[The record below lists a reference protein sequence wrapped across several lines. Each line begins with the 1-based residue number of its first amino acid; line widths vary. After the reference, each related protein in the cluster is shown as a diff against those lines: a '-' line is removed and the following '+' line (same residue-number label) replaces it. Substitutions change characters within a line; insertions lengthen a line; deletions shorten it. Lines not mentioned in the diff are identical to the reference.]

1 MDNLENLIGLSHNT
15 LMNNKNLNLKVIMDR
30 IKNSRFEDVNNA
42 IEDHLKGKA
51 VVTIIAGD
59 V

>member
-1 MDNLENLIGLSHNT
+1 
-15 LMNNKNLNLKVIMDR
+15 MNNKNLNLMVIMDR
-30 IKNSRFEDVNNA
+30 IKNTRYEDVNNA
-42 IEDHLKGKA
+42 IEDHLKGKP